1 MPSAWFIQ
9 GALFALS
16 AAAITLL
23 SGRSR
28 HARWGWWL
36 GLASQPFWL
45 IETARAEQW
54 GMLALS
60 VYYTGVWLRGV
71 RNHAWGRAR

>member
-1 MPSAWFIQ
+1 MPSAWIIQ

-28 HARWGWWL
+28 YARWGWWL

-45 IETARAEQW
+45 IETLRAEQW
-54 GMLALS
+54 GMAALS
-60 VYYTGVWLRGV
+60 VYYTGVWVRGV
-71 RNHAWGRAR
+71 RNHALGRAR